1 MCPEQVYRWWCCWS
15 LLYNAVLRSWADSL
29 RSHVILHEWL
39 AFYSASFEYPPKWC
53 TYSVDMAGAT
63 WNFGVP
69 QTDQYDLSVCLK
81 QVSTAY
87 WPGQNKSI
95 QSISVPGTD
104 QYSLFVFPKQTSTVY
119 SCSPNRSFQC
129 IGVPQTDQYSLL
141 ACPKQIST
149 VYRFAPSRSVQ
160 SIDVPQADRY
170 SLLVCLNQTS
180 SQVLSNCV
188 LKANEY
194 SLLTSPSMSRSC

>member
-1 MCPEQVYRWWCCWS
+1 MCPEQITIVYWWCCCWS
-15 LLYNAVLRSWADSL
+15 LLYSAILRSRADSL
-29 RSHVILHEWL
+29 RLHVIRHEWL

-53 TYSVDMAGAT
+53 TYSADMAGAT

-81 QVSTAY
+81 QINTAY
-87 WPGQNKSI
+87 WSGQNKSI
-95 QSISVPGTD
+95 QSIGVPETD
-104 QYSLFVFPKQTSTVY
+104 QYSLFVFPKQINTIY
-119 SCSPNRSFQC
+119 WCSLNRSIQS

-149 VYRFAPSRSVQ
+149 VYWFVPSKSVQ

-180 SQVLSNCV
+180 S
-188 LKANEY
+188 
-194 SLLTSPSMSRSC
+194 LLECCLGTV

>member
-1 MCPEQVYRWWCCWS
+1 MCPEQVCWWWCCWS
-15 LLYNAVLRSWADSL
+15 LLYNAVLRSWTDSL

-39 AFYSASFEYPPKWC
+39 AFYSASFEYTPKWC
-53 TYSVDMAGAT
+53 TYSVDMACAT

-69 QTDQYDLSVCLK
+69 KQINMIYQCASNRSIQPISLAKTDQYNLLVCLKQISTVYWCSQTDQY
-81 QVSTAY
+81 
-87 WPGQNKSI
+87 G
-95 QSISVPGTD
+95 
-104 QYSLFVFPKQTSTVY
+104 LFVFPKQTNTVY
-119 SCSPNRSFQC
+119 SCSPNRSIQS

-149 VYRFAPSRSVQ
+149 VYWFALRRSVQ

-180 SQVLSNCV
+180 S
-188 LKANEY
+188 
-194 SLLTSPSMSRSC
+194 LLVCCLGTV